1 MLQRLRFFRAP
12 NSSFAHDSTI
22 ARSLR
27 GYLLVDFF
35 HAVQKR
41 RSLARPACLLSIFLW
56 ITVLPFPALYAQT
69 SFDLVL
75 KGGHV
80 IDPRNGIDAVRDVAI
95 KNHKIAEVAEH
106 IQAGAGVKVV
116 DVGGLYV
123 TPGLVDIHVHVYA
136 GTGERRSYAGDH
148 GLYPDG
154 FTLRSGVTTA
164 VDAGS
169 SGWRNFPDFKDRVI
183 DRSITRVL
191 AFINIVGSGMRAGNY
206 EQNLGDMDAQATADQ
221 ALKYPQV
228 IVGIKTAHYDG
239 PEWTP
244 VERAVQAGTIANIPV
259 MVDFGT
265 FRPERPYEEL
275 VSNKLRPGDIST
287 HMYLDDVP
295 MLDATGTVR
304 PYLFAA
310 RKRGVIFDVGH
321 GGGSFLFRQA
331 APAVR
336 QGFVPDSISTDLHN
350 DSMNA
355 GMKDMLNVMSKF
367 LNLGVS
373 LDDVIRMST
382 SNPAHEIKHDELGN
396 LSVGS
401 DADIAVL
408 HLEKGNFGFVDTFGA
423 RMAGTEKLVCE
434 MTVRDGRVV
443 WDLNGITREDW
454 TRLGQYHAQGSKV
467 WDETIIDP

>member
-1 MLQRLRFFRAP
+1 M
-12 NSSFAHDSTI
+12 
-22 ARSLR
+22 
-27 GYLLVDFF
+27 DFF
-35 HAVQKR
+35 HAVRKQ
-41 RSLARPACLLSIFLW
+41 RSHAGPARLLKILW
-56 ITVLPFPALYAQT
+56 LIALLPSSVLHAQP
-69 SFDLVL
+69 SYDLVL

-80 IDPRNGIDAVRDVAI
+80 IDPKNGIDAVRDVAI
-95 KNHKIAEVAEH
+95 KDHKIAEVAEH
-106 IQAGAGVKVV
+106 IQAGAGAKVV
-116 DVGGLYV
+116 DVTGLYV

-136 GTGERRSYAGDH
+136 GTGERHSYAGDH
-148 GLYPDG
+148 GVYPDG

-169 SGWRNFPDFKDRVI
+169 SGWKNFPDFKDRVI
-183 DRSITRVL
+183 DRSITRIL
-191 AFINIVGSGMRAGNY
+191 AFINIVGSGMRPKY
-206 EQNLGDMDAQATADQ
+206 EQNLNEMDAEAAAAQ

-228 IVGIKTAHYDG
+228 IVGIKTAHYNG

-244 VERAVQAGTIANIPV
+244 VEHAVQAGTIANIPV

-265 FRPERPYEEL
+265 FRPERPYEAL

-287 HMYLDDVP
+287 HMYLDEVP
-295 MLDATGTVR
+295 MLDTNGKVR

-336 QGFVPDSISTDLHN
+336 QGFVPNSISTDLHN
-350 DSMNA
+350 DSMNS

-401 DADIAVL
+401 DADVAVL
-408 HLEKGNFGFVDTFGA
+408 HLEKGHFGFVDTYGA
-423 RMAGTEKLVCE
+423 RMAGNEKLVCE
-434 MTVRDGRVV
+434 LTVRDGRVV

-454 TRLGQYHAQGSKV
+454 TGLGKYHTQGSPV
-467 WDETIIDP
+467 WDHTIIDP

>member
-1 MLQRLRFFRAP
+1 
-12 NSSFAHDSTI
+12 
-22 ARSLR
+22 
-27 GYLLVDFF
+27 VDFF
-35 HAVQKR
+35 AAVRKQAACAVYSCLPKVLLLIALLPSSASHAQQ
-41 RSLARPACLLSIFLW
+41 S
-56 ITVLPFPALYAQT
+56 Y
-69 SFDLVL
+69 DLVL

-80 IDPRNGIDAVRDVAI
+80 IDPRNGIDSVRDVAI
-95 KNHKIAEVAEH
+95 RDHKIAEVAKH
-106 IQAGAGVKVV
+106 IQAGPGAKVV
-116 DVGGLYV
+116 DVTGLYV

-136 GTGERRSYAGDH
+136 GSGERHSYVGDH

-169 SGWRNFPDFKDRVI
+169 SGWKNFPDFKDKVI
-183 DRSITRVL
+183 DRSTTRIL
-191 AFINIVGSGMRAGNY
+191 AFINIVGSGMRPKY
-206 EQNLGDMDAQATADQ
+206 EQNLDEMDAQAAAAQ

-265 FRPERPYEEL
+265 FRPQRPYEEL
-275 VSNKLRPGDIST
+275 VSSKLRPGDIST
-287 HMYLDDVP
+287 HMYLEDVP
-295 MLDATGTVR
+295 MLDANGKVR
-304 PYLFAA
+304 PYLIAA
-310 RKRGVIFDVGH
+310 RRRGVIFDVGH

-350 DSMNA
+350 DSMNS

-382 SNPAHEIKHDELGN
+382 SNPAHEIKHDELGS

-401 DADIAVL
+401 DADVAVL
-408 HLEKGNFGFVDTFGA
+408 QLAKGHFGFVDTNGA
-423 RMAGTEKLVCE
+423 RMAGNEKLICE
-434 MTVRDGRVV
+434 LTVRDGRVV
-443 WDLNGITREDW
+443 WDLNGISREDW
-454 TRLGQYHAQGSKV
+454 TGLGHYSRQGSPV
-467 WDETIIDP
+467 WDGTIIDP